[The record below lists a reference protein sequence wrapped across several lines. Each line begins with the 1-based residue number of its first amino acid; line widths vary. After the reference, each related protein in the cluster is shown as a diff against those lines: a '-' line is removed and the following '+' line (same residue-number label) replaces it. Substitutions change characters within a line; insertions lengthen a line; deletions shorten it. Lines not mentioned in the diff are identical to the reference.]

1 MIINWILKN
10 YDIYLNMSPLQH
22 EDLEN
27 LYATIS
33 KMIYEGLGQ
42 FDKNPT
48 ANPSTLFGTLMI
60 LKAACTNNQSYIDRL
75 IVPFMRL
82 LNRLTKEHIGG
93 IQQQQQQQTQQPNQ
107 SATTTAIPEFNAS
120 GLSVALE
127 LLILS
132 LDLVK
137 NRVVVMGVDLRKMF
151 IGGILVGLIEKSTDP
166 RVIKAI
172 IKMIEEWMKN
182 KNPPV
187 TVQQAP
193 TLREKSILLVKL
205 MHYVEK
211 RFSDDQELNA
221 QFLELVNYIYRDDQL
236 KVTELTSKL
245 EAAFLSGLRCSQPS
259 IRSKFFEVFDGS
271 MRRRLHDRLLYIVCS
286 HAWDSIGQHYWIKQC
301 IELLIL
307 TANSSTQIKNANDTH
322 LLPSISS
329 VINLADSEE
338 KNNFVIYTSLQ
349 NDQLDPFEALEDKE
363 DDIDMDKVVDSNI
376 SRWVVENVD
385 LSYC

>member
-1 MIINWILKN
+1 MFYI
-10 YDIYLNMSPLQH
+10 QH

-93 IQQQQQQQTQQPNQ
+93 IQQQQQQTQPNQ
-107 SATTTAIPEFNAS
+107 STTTPAAPEFNAS

-259 IRSKFFEVFDGS
+259 IRAKFFEVFDGS

-349 NDQLDPFEALEDKE
+349 NDQLDPFEAIEDKE

-376 SRWVVENVD
+376 TR
-385 LSYC
+385 